1 MILPHHG
8 IWPKIHETAFV
19 APSSDIIGDVEL
31 GGSSSVWFQCVV
43 RGDVNRIRIGSRTNV
58 QDHSVLHVTRKVS
71 PLTIGDEVTIG
82 HRATLHGCTIGSRL
96 LIGMGAIILDD
107 AEIGDEC
114 LIGAGALITKKTKIP
129 PRSVVFGAPARVIR
143 KVTDEEL
150 EFFGTSAENY
160 VNDAIGY
167 YRFVRGPARLGDD
180 QADLEELGEFS
191 EDGMEERK

>member
-1 MILPHHG
+1 M
-8 IWPKIHETAFV
+8 
-19 APSSDIIGDVEL
+19 
-31 GGSSSVWFQCVV
+31 
-43 RGDVNRIRIGSRTNV
+43 
-58 QDHSVLHVTRKVS
+58 S

-82 HRATLHGCTIGSRL
+82 HRVTLHGCTLGSRL